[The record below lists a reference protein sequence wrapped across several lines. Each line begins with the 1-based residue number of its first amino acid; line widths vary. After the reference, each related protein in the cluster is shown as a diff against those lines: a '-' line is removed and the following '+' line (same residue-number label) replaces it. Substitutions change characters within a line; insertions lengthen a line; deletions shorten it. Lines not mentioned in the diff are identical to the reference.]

1 MSKKLGNFACQ
12 IDIINNIQSQ
22 TKLEY
27 LFFKNEVDVGIEF
40 LHRRK
45 LEYKLTVFWWIFCK
59 AFKMHILLL
68 YVKIFF

>member
-1 MSKKLGNFACQ
+1 MSKQLGNFACQ

-40 LHRRK
+40 LQRRK
-45 LEYKLTVFWWIFCK
+45 LEYKLTVF
-59 AFKMHILLL
+59 
-68 YVKIFF
+68 